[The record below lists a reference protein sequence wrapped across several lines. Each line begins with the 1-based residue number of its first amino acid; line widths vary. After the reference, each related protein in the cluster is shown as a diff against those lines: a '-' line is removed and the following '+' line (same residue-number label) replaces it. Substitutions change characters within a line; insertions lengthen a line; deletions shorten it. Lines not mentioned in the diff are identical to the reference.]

1 MNKLALL
8 LRVLHDAE
16 TTAAEDLR
24 TMGERHRT
32 DHEIY
37 HISRDLAGWSLE
49 HIKLIADAAAK
60 AGIEL
65 ASDGDPPLETL
76 ALRRERM
83 TDPSQSDQEPGLALL
98 RDLRTLHLNLTGLSV
113 DWELLAQTAQGAKD
127 DELLKLASRCHPD
140 TLRQARWANAKI
152 KESAPQIMASR

>member
-1 MNKLALL
+1 VNKLALL
-8 LRVLHDAE
+8 LRVLYEAE

-24 TMGERHRT
+24 TMSERHRS
-32 DHEIY
+32 DHDI
-37 HISRDLAGWSLE
+37 HHLTRDLARWSLE
-49 HIKLIADAAAK
+49 HIQLIADAAAR

-65 ASDGDPPLETL
+65 TPDGDPPLETL

-83 TDPSQSDQEPGLALL
+83 IEPSQSEQDPGLTLL
-98 RDLRTLHLNLTGLSV
+98 RDLRTLHLNLIGLSV
-113 DWELLAQTAQGAKD
+113 DWELLAQAAQGAKD
-127 DELLKLASRCHPD
+127 EHLLDLATRCHPD